1 MPTIN
6 NPILTLTETNGKVDV
21 SVRYDV
27 TFSGVE
33 RQLKPLGLD
42 YHTHVSVHGM
52 DGTTVGPALPDV
64 DFPRH
69 SFDAELTV
77 GNDEQTLRGVVEGP
91 IHVPRFR
98 LQEDP
103 AGDPDELV
111 CLVRVHSPLPPLF
124 SDDVF
129 TPQRVLSSS

>member
-1 MPTIN
+1 MPTIT

-27 TFSGVE
+27 TFTGVE
-33 RQLKPLGLD
+33 RQLTTLGLD
-42 YHTHVSVHGM
+42 YHTHVSLHGM
-52 DGTTVGPALPDV
+52 DGATVGPALPDV
-64 DFPRH
+64 EFPRH
-69 SFDAELTV
+69 SFDNVTV
-77 GNDEQTLRGVVEGP
+77 GNGDQTFRGVVEGP
-91 IHVPRFR
+91 IHVPRFT

-103 AGDPDELV
+103 AGNPDELV

-129 TPQRVLSSS
+129 TPQRVLTSA